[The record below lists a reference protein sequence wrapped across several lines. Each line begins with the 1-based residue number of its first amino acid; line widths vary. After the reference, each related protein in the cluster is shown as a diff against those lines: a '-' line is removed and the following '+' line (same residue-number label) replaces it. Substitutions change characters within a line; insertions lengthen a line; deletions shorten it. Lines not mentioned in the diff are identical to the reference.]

1 MSFERHSSTIRGH
14 SVLEGENEVW
24 ELWSMMSSHAGEQN
38 TAWQPPHLAR
48 G

>member
-24 ELWSMMSSHAGEQN
+24 ELWSMHELSR
-38 TAWQPPHLAR
+38 W
-48 G
+48 